1 MIDELELS
9 AIVADVFSKNPRCV
23 EDAIAE
29 EVSVHHLAGLVVK
42 ETKAD
47 VDPKMVYRL
56 VRRELYAEAKN
67 Q

>member
-9 AIVADVFSKNPRCV
+9 AIVSEVFSKHPKSV

-42 ETKAD
+42 ETKGD
-47 VDPKMVYRL
+47 VDPTMVYRL
-56 VRRELYAEAKN
+56 VRRGLYTEAKN

>member
-9 AIVADVFSKNPRCV
+9 AIVADVFSKNPGCV
-23 EDAIAE
+23 EDAIVQESA
-29 EVSVHHLAGLVVK
+29 VHFIVGLVVK

-47 VDPKMVYRL
+47 VDPKMVYSL

-67 Q
+67 H